1 MRKIK
6 RLTSIFLSALIVF
19 SMTAVATESA
29 SAIIDSNGC
38 YAPGDNVTCGTYR
51 YYFAMP
57 NNWLNEY
64 SDTAGI
70 YWYNGT
76 DACGAVVG
84 SGSDIRW
91 PGYKPQRE
99 NCQYDNYGVYY
110 VDCPTDVPQII
121 WNNYTDGGEDKEAP
135 IYQTAKQTND
145 ATTEFYVA
153 DDSDLYD
160 QDWFDEMEESY
171 SGDKVKLGDFA
182 DNFFYDEVYDL
193 GFAFN
198 FDNMIF
204 VPPAEPNGW
213 NFEGR
218 PTYNGDWY
226 FYYGNGEYGTYP
238 TREES
243 ESKGTLKNLNAGP
256 DIPDVPVPVDP
267 TEPTSPDEPF
277 VPVYPDDDEGTIS
290 FDVKKSG
297 WNLDT
302 NKKIFCHIWKSDGS
316 KTSSGYDWPAW
327 QGKAELCSFDKST
340 GIATYDLAKTG
351 HNFDVSDGA
360 VYCVI
365 FSSVTGRQTYN
376 TIMSGACIGD
386 TMYCTG
392 VQIENP
398 EDSERKCMVA
408 VWENNPDCGP
418 EKKITSTGN
427 IVGTAYPDGET
438 DETLVARFLI
448 CYYEDPAK
456 TDFTQN
462 ILNELEVA
470 PSDVFAEV
478 LKLCNDQKA
487 IKQIADIL
495 NECTDPT
502 DDTPV
507 LKTNKLTLGLGEK
520 IKIDIYS
527 KADKKFTD
535 FSKYKFYTNN
545 SAVAS
550 ISSDGTIVAKK
561 TGSTYITI
569 ISPKGNVA
577 ECTVSVKP
585 APAKVT
591 INPTS
596 VTLGVGEKYT
606 ISESTN
612 SGSYANAANLK
623 WSSSS
628 TSVAAVAKGNT
639 NKAVITAKS
648 VGTANVKITLYN
660 GKTATCKVTV
670 KPAPTSVKTN
680 PASITLGV
688 GESYTI
694 SESTNSGSYANAANL
709 AWSSFNNSVATVT
722 KGNSNKA
729 VVTAKGTGTTYILI
743 TLFNGKS
750 AICKVTV
757 KPAPASVKTNP
768 TSVTLGKGESYK
780 ISEGTNSGSYANAA
794 NLKWSSSNTKV
805 ATVTKGSANKATIKA
820 TGVGTA
826 YVKITLYNGKTAQC
840 KVTVKNAPS
849 SVSLSKT
856 SLTLNKGASYTI
868 SECTNSGSYAN
879 AANLK
884 WTSSNSNVAT
894 VTKGSGNKAVIK
906 ANAKGTAYIKITL
919 YNGKTAQCKVTV
931 K

>member
-6 RLTSIFLSALIVF
+6 KITSIFLSALIVF
-19 SMTAVATESA
+19 SMTAVAVNSISA
-29 SAIIDSNGC
+29 AEISDDSG
-38 YAPGDNVTCGTYR
+38 V
-51 YYFAMP
+51 
-57 NNWLNEY
+57 
-64 SDTAGI
+64 
-70 YWYNGT
+70 NGT
-76 DACGAVVG
+76 
-84 SGSDIRW
+84 
-91 PGYKPQRE
+91 
-99 NCQYDNYGVYY
+99 
-110 VDCPTDVPQII
+110 
-121 WNNYTDGGEDKEAP
+121 
-135 IYQTAKQTND
+135 
-145 ATTEFYVA
+145 
-153 DDSDLYD
+153 
-160 QDWFDEMEESY
+160 EM
-171 SGDKVKLGDFA
+171 K
-182 DNFFYDEVYDL
+182 
-193 GFAFN
+193 
-198 FDNMIF
+198 
-204 VPPAEPNGW
+204 
-213 NFEGR
+213 
-218 PTYNGDWY
+218 
-226 FYYGNGEYGTYP
+226 
-238 TREES
+238 
-243 ESKGTLKNLNAGP
+243 
-256 DIPDVPVPVDP
+256 
-267 TEPTSPDEPF
+267 
-277 VPVYPDDDEGTIS
+277 IS

-297 WNLDT
+297 WNLDM
-302 NKKIFCHIWKSDGS
+302 NKKFYCHFWKSDGS
-316 KTSSGYDWPAW
+316 KTSSGTDWPEW
-327 QGKAELCSFDKST
+327 QTRKERCDFDTET
-340 GIATYDLAKTG
+340 GIATYDLSNTE
-351 HNFDVSDGA
+351 HNFKKTDGKI
-360 VYCVI
+360 YNVI
-365 FSSVTGRQTYN
+365 FSSNSGMETY
-376 TIMSGACIGD
+376 TVVMSGSCIGD
-386 TMYCTG
+386 TLYCTG
-392 VQIENP
+392 EKVENP
-398 EDSERKCMVA
+398 EDSEKKCNVA
-408 VWENNPDCGP
+408 VWKNNPDCGP
-418 EKKITSTGN
+418 KKAITSTGHV
-427 IVGTAYPDGET
+427 VGSAYSEGET

-448 CYYEDPAK
+448 WYYEDPAK
-456 TDFTQN
+456 TDLTQN

-495 NECTDPT
+495 NKCTDPT

-527 KADKKFTD
+527 KADKKITD

-561 TGSTYITI
+561 KGSTYITI

-694 SESTNSGSYANAANL
+694 SESTNSGSYANAANI
-709 AWSSFNNSVATVT
+709 AWSSYNNSVATVT
-722 KGNSNKA
+722 KGSGNKA
-729 VVTAKGTGTTYILI
+729 VVTAKGTGTAYILI

-757 KPAPASVKTNP
+757 KPAPTSVKTNP
-768 TSVTLGKGESYK
+768 TSVTLGKGESYT

-805 ATVTKGSANKATIKA
+805 AAVTKGSANKATIKA

-868 SECTNSGSYAN
+868 SESTNSGSYAN

-884 WTSSNSNVAT
+884 WTSSNSSVAT

>member
-6 RLTSIFLSALIVF
+6 KITSIFLSALIVF
-19 SMTAVATESA
+19 SMTAVAVNSISA
-29 SAIIDSNGC
+29 AEISDDSG
-38 YAPGDNVTCGTYR
+38 V
-51 YYFAMP
+51 
-57 NNWLNEY
+57 
-64 SDTAGI
+64 
-70 YWYNGT
+70 NGT
-76 DACGAVVG
+76 
-84 SGSDIRW
+84 
-91 PGYKPQRE
+91 
-99 NCQYDNYGVYY
+99 
-110 VDCPTDVPQII
+110 
-121 WNNYTDGGEDKEAP
+121 
-135 IYQTAKQTND
+135 
-145 ATTEFYVA
+145 
-153 DDSDLYD
+153 
-160 QDWFDEMEESY
+160 EM
-171 SGDKVKLGDFA
+171 K
-182 DNFFYDEVYDL
+182 
-193 GFAFN
+193 
-198 FDNMIF
+198 
-204 VPPAEPNGW
+204 
-213 NFEGR
+213 
-218 PTYNGDWY
+218 
-226 FYYGNGEYGTYP
+226 
-238 TREES
+238 
-243 ESKGTLKNLNAGP
+243 
-256 DIPDVPVPVDP
+256 
-267 TEPTSPDEPF
+267 
-277 VPVYPDDDEGTIS
+277 IS

-297 WNLDT
+297 WNLDM
-302 NKKIFCHIWKSDGS
+302 NKKFYCHFWKSDGS
-316 KTSSGYDWPAW
+316 KTSSGTDWPEW
-327 QGKAELCSFDKST
+327 QTRKERCDFDTET
-340 GIATYDLAKTG
+340 GIATYDLSNTE
-351 HNFDVSDGA
+351 HNFKKTDGKI
-360 VYCVI
+360 YNVI
-365 FSSVTGRQTYN
+365 FSSNSGMETY
-376 TIMSGACIGD
+376 TVVMSGSCIGD
-386 TMYCTG
+386 TLYCTG
-392 VQIENP
+392 EKVENP
-398 EDSERKCMVA
+398 EDSEKKCNVA
-408 VWENNPDCGP
+408 VWKNNPDCGP
-418 EKKITSTGN
+418 KKAITSTGHV
-427 IVGTAYPDGET
+427 VGSAYSEGET

-448 CYYEDPAK
+448 WYYEDPAK
-456 TDFTQN
+456 TDLTQN

-495 NECTDPT
+495 NKCTDPT

-527 KADKKFTD
+527 KADKKITD
-535 FSKYKFYTNN
+535 LSKFKFYINN
-545 SAVAS
+545 SQIAGV
-550 ISSDGTIVAKK
+550 SSDGTVSAKK
-561 TGSTYITI
+561 TGTTNLKIV
-569 ISPKGNVA
+569 SPGGKVVQ
-577 ECTVSVKP
+577 CSVSVKP
-585 APAKVT
+585 APTQVT
-591 INPTS
+591 ANPTS

-670 KPAPTSVKTN
+670 KPAPTGVKTN
-680 PASITLGV
+680 PESVTLGV

-709 AWSSFNNSVATVT
+709 AWSSYNNSVATVT
-722 KGNSNKA
+722 KGSGNKA
-729 VVTAKGTGTTYILI
+729 VVTAKGMGTAYILI

-768 TSVTLGKGESYK
+768 TSVTLGKGESYT

-868 SECTNSGSYAN
+868 SESTNSGSYAN

-884 WTSSNSNVAT
+884 WTSSNSSVAT